1 MHYHLPGANQTLGKV
16 AEHRSSSATPG
27 NLLMAPN
34 LPQAPGVAL
43 ITTSQGIPHILLPP
57 AFPPGLDLLACF
69 GENHPPDVPA
79 F

>member
-1 MHYHLPGANQTLGKV
+1 
-16 AEHRSSSATPG
+16 
-27 NLLMAPN
+27 MAPN